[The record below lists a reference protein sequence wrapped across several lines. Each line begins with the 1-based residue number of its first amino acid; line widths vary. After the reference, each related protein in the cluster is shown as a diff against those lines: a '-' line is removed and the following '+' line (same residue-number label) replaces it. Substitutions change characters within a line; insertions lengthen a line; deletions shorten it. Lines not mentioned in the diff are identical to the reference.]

1 MQEKFRELLNQEDLA
16 LVEFINANCEPCAM
30 IEPTLQQVKNS
41 IGKRLSIFVV
51 NIDDV
56 PIVADE
62 FSISSAPMLALF
74 QRREII
80 WKTPN
85 VLSKHEI
92 IEKVI
97 NSI

>member
-41 IGKRLSIFVV
+41 IGKRLSIFIV
-51 NIDDV
+51 NINDIPSV
-56 PIVADE
+56 VKE
-62 FSISSAPMLALF
+62 FSISSAPMLVLF
-74 QRREII
+74 QRGEIV

-85 VLSKHEI
+85 ILSKQEI
-92 IEKVI
+92 IEKVL

>member
-1 MQEKFRELLNQEDLA
+1 MDNALQKIINNEIPT
-16 LVEFINANCEPCAM
+16 LVEFINSNCEPCAM
-30 IEPTLQQVKNS
+30 IEPTLQQVKNL

-74 QRREII
+74 QSGDMV

-85 VLSKHEI
+85 VLSKQEI
-92 IEKVI
+92 IEKVL

>member
-16 LVEFINANCEPCAM
+16 LVEFINSNCEPCAM